1 MHPEDDMTG
10 TAPDGYA
17 GVIPFLVV
25 RDMKAAI
32 VFCESVLA
40 FERSYVNEQDGRII
54 HAELA
59 HRGRTVVMLA
69 PEGAHGPS
77 DTAPATRDRASF
89 AEILVYVEDVDA
101 SHRTALEAGAT
112 ATAEPADQP
121 WGERIGNVTDPD
133 GYRGMLV
140 QTVSGTSPGQPG

>member
-1 MHPEDDMTG
+1 MAESI
-10 TAPDGYA
+10 PDGYA

-40 FERSYVNEQDGRII
+40 FERSYVNEQDGRIV

-59 HRGRTVVMLA
+59 HRGRTVLMLA

-77 DTAPATRDRASF
+77 GEAPATQDRASF
-89 AEILVYVEDVDA
+89 AEILVYVDDVDG
-101 SHRTALEAGAT
+101 SHRAALEAGAT
-112 ATAEPADQP
+112 STAEPADQP

-133 GYRGMLV
+133 GYRWVLV
-140 QTVSGTSPGQPG
+140 QNL